1 MLPDKASLGA
11 LPLPAAAELGQDG
24 QARREPQV
32 WLLPQITSIGGLPV
46 AIATSGARRLAP
58 NGLEPGR
65 SWAPGPP
72 LPLLAICWETF
83 FD

>member
-1 MLPDKASLGA
+1 MGPFPCPQMPK
-11 LPLPAAAELGQDG
+11 QDG
-24 QARREPQV
+24 MGKRGEGPQV
-32 WLLPQITSIGGLPV
+32 WLLPQITGIGGLPV
-46 AIATSGARRLAP
+46 AIATSGVGRLAP

-72 LPLLAICWETF
+72 LPLLAFCWETF